1 MADAGTNQEEESRS
15 RAGSTR
21 NDTNGEGV
29 KEPIDV
35 SIEIRDSK
43 GHSAK
48 VALSGYGPIRRPLE
62 IHVLRRGDLERSRF
76 VELHEFVFQTFSIPL
91 SDFTQLDPALDL
103 ETLNEIRLVF
113 DLSVAGTVVLDDV
126 GIAFL
131 DDAFMAVRMPSNP

>member
-1 MADAGTNQEEESRS
+1 RGDANDEE
-15 RAGSTR
+15 RA
-21 NDTNGEGV
+21 E
-29 KEPIDV
+29 EPVDV
-35 SIEIRDSK
+35 SVEIVDSQ
-43 GHSAK
+43 GRSAK

-76 VELHEFVFQTFSIPL
+76 AELHEFVFQTFSIPL